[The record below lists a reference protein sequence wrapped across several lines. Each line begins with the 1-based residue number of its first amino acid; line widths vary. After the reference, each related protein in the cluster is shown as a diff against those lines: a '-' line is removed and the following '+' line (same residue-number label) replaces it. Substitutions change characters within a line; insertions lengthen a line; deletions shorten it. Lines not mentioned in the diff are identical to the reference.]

1 MRNSRR
7 RAAASGIWSPSL
19 YFQFVRGGTGDEL
32 RISLADAVYRW
43 KFAWGMP
50 GTVGERGLA
59 VEGTMVALG
68 SLMATDGVVDEG
80 FCYVEPFERGA
91 LGHFLLGYIDG
102 ALTLTLAGRMG
113 RRVIELVRC
122 GPEQGPGA
130 EWRALRAAPR
140 GRVA

>member
-1 MRNSRR
+1 MRNARR

-43 KFAWGMP
+43 KFAWGLP
-50 GTVGERGLA
+50 GAIGERGFA

-91 LGHFLLGYIDG
+91 LGHFLLGYLDG

-113 RRVIELVRC
+113 REVIELVRY
-122 GPEQGPGA
+122 GSEMGPGA
-130 EWRALRAAPR
+130 EWRALRAAAAEQ
-140 GRVA
+140 VA